1 LRKKRIEIANRN
13 IVRNRVR
20 KNRIQIEFEIELEK
34 IDRNRVR
41 KNGIEIELEKIE
53 IKKIDFE
60 NSKEKIAI

>member
-20 KNRIQIEFEIELEK
+20 KNRIQIELEIELEK

-53 IKKIDFE
+53 IKKIDLE